1 MNKYRRLL
9 GAGIW
14 LAAAIVGTMGLQSVV
29 AEDAATQPASQPAGK
44 LAIGQA
50 APEIAATDFSG
61 KNVTLTDFRG
71 KPVVLQFGSITEPV
85 FRMHAAAVEKLAET
99 LGDKAAFIVIYQR
112 ESHAADTD
120 AALSINQ
127 QEMFNIAQPVN
138 EQERLKLAKE
148 CAERLGLK
156 HQKVLVDAWNDAS
169 SRAYGGYP
177 NMTFVIDAQGRLAT
191 GSPWMDTKKVQG
203 ALDAVLAGKPVPAEF
218 SGPTRSGSI
227 PALSASDGAKEMMGA
242 PNRLG
247 LVIAL
252 DRMKLNEKQKAVIYP
267 VLTQYIADLKQF
279 REMRQAGDKQGGVA
293 SEELKTR
300 LEGLRTS
307 AEKVKAAFREVL
319 SEADAKAAI
328 DAMERTPAARRMEM
342 P

>member
-1 MNKYRRLL
+1 
-9 GAGIW
+9 
-14 LAAAIVGTMGLQSVV
+14 
-29 AEDAATQPASQPAGK
+29 
-44 LAIGQA
+44 
-50 APEIAATDFSG
+50 
-61 KNVTLTDFRG
+61 
-71 KPVVLQFGSITEPV
+71 
-85 FRMHAAAVEKLAET
+85 
-99 LGDKAAFIVIYQR
+99 
-112 ESHAADTD
+112 
-120 AALSINQ
+120 
-127 QEMFNIAQPVN
+127 
-138 EQERLKLAKE
+138 
-148 CAERLGLK
+148 
-156 HQKVLVDAWNDAS
+156 
-169 SRAYGGYP
+169 
-177 NMTFVIDAQGRLAT
+177 
-191 GSPWMDTKKVQG
+191 
-203 ALDAVLAGKPVPAEF
+203 
-218 SGPTRSGSI
+218 
-227 PALSASDGAKEMMGA
+227 MGA